1 MCARAASQVPGNP
14 EKRAGNGGS
23 GNGPP
28 SPERRRLATAL
39 LGTGLIST
47 IVAFLYP
54 VARYLMPVMQEESMT
69 AVTAAKVSEL
79 KLNSGRIFKFG
90 SRPGLLVR
98 TSGGTWKAFLA
109 VCPHLNCTVQYRSE
123 TQQIWCACHNGT
135 FDLNGQVISGPP
147 PKPLEEFEVN
157 VRGDEVIV
165 SRSRRA

>member
-14 EKRAGNGGS
+14 EERAGNGGS
-23 GNGPP
+23 GNEPP
-28 SPERRRLATAL
+28 SSERRRLVTAL
-39 LGTGLIST
+39 LGTGLISS

-69 AVTAAKVSEL
+69 AVTAAKVSDL

>member
-1 MCARAASQVPGNP
+1 
-14 EKRAGNGGS
+14 
-23 GNGPP
+23 
-28 SPERRRLATAL
+28 
-39 LGTGLIST
+39 
-47 IVAFLYP
+47 
-54 VARYLMPVMQEESMT
+54 MT
-69 AVTAAKVSEL
+69 AVTAAKVSDL

-98 TSGGTWKAFLA
+98 TLGGTWKAFLA

-147 PKPLEEFEVN
+147 PKPLEEFAVN